1 MKICLFGVSNVGKT
15 TVGKLLAE
23 RLDIKFVDLDEE
35 VKNRLKISL
44 EEFLTLR
51 IYGGEIRNEE
61 VLSRRLLKWKK
72 MLSLQ
77 FHPFLI
83 LKTLEQALYQMII
96 Y

>member
-1 MKICLFGVSNVGKT
+1 MKICLFGISNVGKT

-23 RLDIKFVDLDEE
+23 RLNIKFVDLDEE
-35 VKNRLKISL
+35 VKNRLKMSL
-44 EEFLTLR
+44 EEFVNTENLR
-51 IYGGEIRNEE
+51 WRDQKRGSIIKKIIKME
-61 VLSRRLLKWKK
+61 K

-83 LKTLEQALYQMII
+83 LKALKQALYQMII

>member
-35 VKNRLKISL
+35 VKNRLKMSL
-44 EEFLTLR
+44 EEFVNTENLWWR
-51 IYGGEIRNEE
+51 DQKRGSII
-61 VLSRRLLKWKK
+61 KK

-83 LKTLEQALYQMII
+83 LKALKQALYQMII